1 MDKKQ
6 IIENLT
12 SINDKIT
19 LLANVIPEKI
29 DLDDAKGNILKTLA
43 KLKKTIT
50 YKIKPL
56 CDSLNQIKDLIVL
69 QKKDDK
75 NYEIEQ
81 KIIQTDENIMAIYE
95 KLEILDLEVKKHYI
109 LADLEET
116 DTLGIQKQ
124 IHKIRSQY
132 NEFRTKF
139 DELGA
144 ILIETREDIEKI
156 GEIEKLLGV
165 LKLKINE
172 NTIQIE
178 KTKQDLTS
186 FKNFNLI
193 TY

>member
-19 LLANVIPEKI
+19 LLAEVIPAKI
-29 DLDDAKGNILKTLA
+29 DLNDAKGNTLKTLA
-43 KLKKTIT
+43 RLKKTIN

-81 KIIQTDENIMAIYE
+81 KAIQADENIMSIYE
-95 KLEILDLEVKKHYI
+95 KIEILDLEVKKHHI

-124 IHKIRSQY
+124 ILKIKSQY

-144 ILIETREDIEKI
+144 IIIETREDIDKI
-156 GEIEKLLGV
+156 EEIEKLLGV

-172 NTIQIE
+172 NSSQIE
-178 KTKQDLTS
+178 KTKQDLANL
-186 FKNFNLI
+186 KNFNLI
-193 TY
+193 SY